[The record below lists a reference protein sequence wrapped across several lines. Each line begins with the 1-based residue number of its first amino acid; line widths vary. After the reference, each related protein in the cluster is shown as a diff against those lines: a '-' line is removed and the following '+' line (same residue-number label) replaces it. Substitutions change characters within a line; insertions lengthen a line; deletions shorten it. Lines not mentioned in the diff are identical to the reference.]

1 MKRLEQALLTFQT
14 PHENKFTLWKR
25 TKLTKKYLNELNYE
39 MNKYNN
45 VILGSG
51 NKASGNKNVIVGNYN
66 NIEGS
71 NNWVFISKFT
81 GKING
86 DLLISEWRVEIDK
99 ADQILEDARY
109 AISFLD

>member
-1 MKRLEQALLTFQT
+1 
-14 PHENKFTLWKR
+14 
-25 TKLTKKYLNELNYE
+25 

-71 NNWVFISKFT
+71 NNWVFISQFK

-86 DLLISEWRVEIDK
+86 DLLISE
-99 ADQILEDARY
+99 
-109 AISFLD
+109 